1 MRKFTKIALTAAL
14 ALSLA
19 ACSNSNSQS
28 SSEATLTKIKVGA
41 SPAPHAEILQQCV
54 EPLKE
59 KGYDLEIVEFT
70 DYVMPNTAVEDGE
83 LDANYFAHQ
92 PYQDSFN
99 ADNGT
104 HIATVAAVHFEPL
117 SIYGGKTASLDDIKD
132 GAVIAV
138 PNDTTN
144 EARAL
149 LLCEKLG
156 FIKLPENADLTVT
169 PKDIVENPY
178 NIEFFEVEAAQTV
191 NVLPDCD
198 FAVIN
203 GNYAVSAGIADTRLA
218 SEDSDGIA
226 ATTYANILCVKE
238 GNENNP
244 GIQALAEVLQ
254 SDAIKTFITD
264 TYRGAVVPVDFSK

>member
-1 MRKFTKIALTAAL
+1 MKKFLS
-14 ALSLA
+14 LSLA
-19 ACSNSNSQS
+19 AILALSVTACSKSTNDSG
-28 SSEATLTKIKVGA
+28 LTPVKVGA
-41 SPAPHAEILQQCV
+41 SPAPHAEILEKCI
-54 EPLKE
+54 EPMKE
-59 KGYDLEIVEFT
+59 LGYDLKITEFT

-92 PYQDSFN
+92 PYQTSFN
-99 ADNGT
+99 EENGT
-104 HIATVAAVHFEPL
+104 HIRTVVAVHFEPM
-117 SIYGGKTASLDDIKD
+117 SIYGGKTLTLDAISD

-149 LLCEKLG
+149 LLCESLG
-156 FIKLPENADLTVT
+156 FITLPENADLTVT
-169 PKDIVENPY
+169 PRDIVSNPH
-178 NIEFFEVEAAQTV
+178 NIEFKEVEAAQTV

-218 SEDSDGIA
+218 SEDADGLA

-238 GNENNP
+238 GNENNE
-244 GIQALAEVLQ
+244 GIKALAEVLTSQ
-254 SDAIKTFITD
+254 AIADFINGE
-264 TYRGAVVPVDFSK
+264 YEGAVIPVN